1 MTRIKI
7 CGLKTIEDIQ
17 AVNRWKPDFA
27 GFVFAPGKRQITL
40 EQAAELRRALDSKI
54 QAVGVFVNAP
64 ERYVREMA
72 RKYKLDC
79 VQLHGNESPEMCR
92 SLRDDFMVAKAF
104 GIIDSRDMAQSERY
118 EGMCDLYVFDAK
130 TSAYGGSGCG
140 FDHSLLQAYRGATP
154 YLLSGGI
161 SPDYIPE
168 PQVTVDP
175 RCMGFDINSR
185 FETAPGVKDVV
196 AVGRF
201 IEFIRGRYV

>member
-1 MTRIKI
+1 MKVKV
-7 CGLKTIEDIQ
+7 CGMCDQGNIAEIALL
-17 AVNRWKPDFA
+17 KPDFM
-27 GFVFAPGKRQITL
+27 GFIFYEPSPRFVERL
-40 EQAAELRRALDSKI
+40 DSRALDLLSAQTKR
-54 QAVGVFVNAP
+54 VGVFVNAP

-154 YLLSGGI
+154 YLLGGGI
-161 SPDYIPE
+161 SQDYAPG
-168 PQVTVDP
+168 PQVIGDML
-175 RCMGFDINSR
+175 CAGFDINSR
-185 FETAPGVKDVV
+185 FETAPGIKDVA
-196 AVGRF
+196 AVDRF
-201 IEFIRGRYV
+201 IESVRKRSM